1 VTVAVRVLS
10 SLAPARRRLVLGVAG
25 LVLVVVAAVAVAAVV
40 RRDPPVE
47 PVAQDQPGP
56 VLLVPGYGGST
67 ASLQVLADALTAQ
80 GRDARIVRP
89 AGSGTQDLRD
99 QAADLRDAVDAALGD
114 TGAPSVDL
122 VGYSAGGVVVRIYVA
137 DLGGGSHVRRA
148 VTLASPHHGTDLA
161 ALAGA
166 LGTKACPA
174 ACQQLAPDSDLLRA
188 LNHGDETPPG
198 PAWVALW
205 TEDDKT
211 VVPPDSGSLDGALDL
226 DLQTVCPDVSAGHPD
241 VPRTPA
247 VIAIVESVLG
257 RAAPVEPGASVCPS
271 Q

>member
-1 VTVAVRVLS
+1 MLS
-10 SLAPARRRLVLGVAG
+10 SLAPARRRLVLGAAG
-25 LVLVVVAAVAVAAVV
+25 LVVAIVVVAVVAAVV
-40 RRDPPVE
+40 RRDPAVE
-47 PVAQDQPGP
+47 PVPQGRPGP

-67 ASLQVLADALTAQ
+67 ASLQVLTDALTAQ

-89 AGSGTQDLRD
+89 AEPGTQDLRD
-99 QAADLRDAVDAALGD
+99 QAADLRDAVDAVLD
-114 TGAPSVDL
+114 ETGASSVDL
-122 VGYSAGGVVVRIYVA
+122 VGYSAGGVVVRLYVA

-161 ALAGA
+161 ALAA
-166 LGTKACPA
+166 SLGSRACPE
-174 ACQQLAPDSDLLRA
+174 ACQQLAPDSDLLRR
-188 LNHGDETPPG
+188 LNSGDETPPG

-226 DLQTVCPDVSAGHPD
+226 DLQEVCPGVPAGHPD

-247 VIAIVESVLG
+247 VISIVESVLG
-257 RAAPVEPGASVCPS
+257 SSAPPEPDSSVCDAR
-271 Q
+271 